1 MNDHNCKNYFTDGGD
16 TLVIGGALK
25 VETGATV
32 EGLNGSGA
40 GASTKVTAAALTA
53 DASGKITGGTLT
65 LIESLI
71 LKAQAAAEDF
81 CRTEFGEDNAPEPV
95 RQAIVL
101 LVSYYFQNRDVTDK
115 QGWIANRMAFENL
128 LYPHRDVSKMF

>member
-1 MNDHNCKNYFTDGGD
+1 MAAIV
-16 TLVIGGALK
+16 TLEEMKAWLK
-25 VETGATV
+25 VQYDE
-32 EGLNGSGA
+32 E
-40 GASTKVTAAALTA
+40 
-53 DASGKITGGTLT
+53 DA

-101 LVSYYFQNRDVTDK
+101 PEPRRDRQAGLACQSDGV
-115 QGWIANRMAFENL
+115 
-128 LYPHRDVSKMF
+128 

>member
-1 MNDHNCKNYFTDGGD
+1 MAAIV
-16 TLVIGGALK
+16 TLEEMKAWLK
-25 VETGATV
+25 VQYDE
-32 EGLNGSGA
+32 E
-40 GASTKVTAAALTA
+40 
-53 DASGKITGGTLT
+53 DA

-115 QGWIANRMAFENL
+115 QVWLANRMAFENL
-128 LYPHRDVSKMF
+128 LYPYRDVSKMF

>member
-1 MNDHNCKNYFTDGGD
+1 MAAIV
-16 TLVIGGALK
+16 TLEEMKAWLK
-25 VETGATV
+25 VQYDE
-32 EGLNGSGA
+32 E
-40 GASTKVTAAALTA
+40 
-53 DASGKITGGTLT
+53 DA

-101 LVSYYFQNRDVTDK
+101 LVSYYFQNRDLTDK
-115 QGWIANRMAFENL
+115 QVWLANRMAFENL

>member
-1 MNDHNCKNYFTDGGD
+1 MAAIV
-16 TLVIGGALK
+16 TLEEMKAWLK
-25 VETGATV
+25 VQYDE
-32 EGLNGSGA
+32 E
-40 GASTKVTAAALTA
+40 
-53 DASGKITGGTLT
+53 DA

-95 RQAIVL
+95 CQAIVL

-115 QGWIANRMAFENL
+115 QVWLANRMAFENL